1 MKYDLPYRGGLT
13 GGRSMNTQ
21 HQRLVK
27 KNAPG
32 FLGSRPQAYSNE
44 PRSNENGEEF
54 HGDYDD

>member
-1 MKYDLPYRGGLT
+1 
-13 GGRSMNTQ
+13 MNTQ